1 MAISCSLPLWAAGS
15 STSERFGGVAGLSVE
30 TYRVAALVEAVEN
43 AARFVLASLVSDYKR
58 YLFLT
63 RRSSRHI
70 LLGRLRFEVNY
81 LLVQHRG
88 AAVLIVSAS
97 SEA

>member
-15 STSERFGGVAGLSVE
+15 STFERFGGVAGLSVE
-30 TYRVAALVEAVEN
+30 TYRVAALVEAGESVV
-43 AARFVLASLVSDYKR
+43 AFVSASQLSGYKR

-70 LLGRLRFEVNY
+70 LLWRLRFKVIR
-81 LLVQHRG
+81 LLVQQRVCCC
-88 AAVLIVSAS
+88 ANR
-97 SEA
+97 

>member
-1 MAISCSLPLWAAGS
+1 MLGVVVS
-15 STSERFGGVAGLSVE
+15 SSVE
-30 TYRVAALVEAVEN
+30 TYRVAALVGAAEN
-43 AARFVLASLVSDYKR
+43 AATFVLASLVSGYKR

-70 LLGRLRFEVNY
+70 LLGRLRFKVIS

-88 AAVLIVSAS
+88 AAVLIVKKLQKGKANLIGLVLYSLQYS
-97 SEA
+97 S